1 MNILLV
7 AINAKYIHSNLAVYS
22 LKSYAKE
29 YQEHIRIAEYTINH
43 QIEYI
48 LQQIYKQ
55 EPDVLCFSCYI
66 WNFRYVQELIT
77 ELHKLRPHLPIWA
90 GGPEVSY
97 EPELFLEK
105 NLGVTGVMLGEGEGT
120 FRSCAAFIWRRA
132 TSCNGIT
139 SVWKRKWPGAKGS
152 PWMVQKRGRAG

>member
-48 LQQIYKQ
+48 LQQSLLSRNRK
-55 EPDVLCFSCYI
+55 
-66 WNFRYVQELIT
+66 
-77 ELHKLRPHLPIWA
+77 
-90 GGPEVSY
+90 
-97 EPELFLEK
+97 
-105 NLGVTGVMLGEGEGT
+105 
-120 FRSCAAFIWRRA
+120 AFM
-132 TSCNGIT
+132 
-139 SVWKRKWPGAKGS
+139 S
-152 PWMVQKRGRAG
+152 PA